1 MTAPPRYQPARS
13 LPPYA
18 YVPGRTPHPTRAR
31 GGHAIGAPPA
41 APRHR
46 PAEGWAENDE
56 YLWGVDLY
64 NTGYFWEAHEAWE
77 GLWQIAPAS
86 EPTQR
91 RFLQG
96 LIQCAAACL
105 KATTGDAQACRRLAT
120 RGLAR
125 LQQVNSERGAAPMM
139 GLDVARFVA
148 EFRAFAGADPLVI
161 EHRPVLRLLPRSEA

>member
-31 GGHAIGAPPA
+31 SGHAFGAEHVA
-41 APRHR
+41 LRHL
-46 PAEGWAENDE
+46 PAEHWAENDA
-56 YLWGVDLY
+56 YLWGADLY
-64 NTGYFWEAHEAWE
+64 NAGYFWEAHEAWE
-77 GLWQIAPAS
+77 GLWRIAPAS
-86 EPTQR
+86 DPSQR

-105 KATTGDAQACRRLAT
+105 KAAAGDVQAAGRLAT

-125 LQQVNSERGAAPMM
+125 LQQVSSERDATPMM

-161 EHRPVLRLLPRSEA
+161 ERRPVLRLQPPPEL

>member
-1 MTAPPRYQPARS
+1 MTAPFRYQPGRS

-18 YVPGRTPHPTRAR
+18 YVPGVTPHPTRAP
-31 GGHAIGAPPA
+31 GGHAFGAA
-41 APRHR
+41 TVAPYAL
-46 PAEGWAENDE
+46 PAERWADNDE

-64 NTGYFWEAHEAWE
+64 NAGYFWEAHEAWE
-77 GLWQIAPAS
+77 GLWRLAPAS
-86 EPTQR
+86 DPSQR

-105 KATTGDAQACRRLAT
+105 KAAAGDVQAAGRLAA

-125 LQQVNSERGAAPMM
+125 LEQVSSERDAEPMM

-161 EHRPVLRLLPRSEA
+161 ERRPVLRLQPPPGV